1 MICKLGPDTEELV
14 VFAAHTDIVF
24 LGCRNFK
31 GVDLSSWNVSKVENM
46 SILIGRKRE
55 CERLE
60 KCMKAATAQL
70 VVVYGRRRVGRS

>member
-1 MICKLGPDTEELV
+1 
-14 VFAAHTDIVF
+14 
-24 LGCRNFK
+24 
-31 GVDLSSWNVSKVENM
+31 M

-70 VVVYGRRRVGRS
+70 VVVYGRRRVGKTFLVNQYFKDKLEFKTWGRIQEAGCRP